1 MTTKRMLA
9 LAVVLAGGAACSSSS
24 PSKVKDGGADGG
36 AAGKD
41 GGAAA
46 GKDGGSNAGK
56 DGGTPD
62 VATTEAGG
70 DAPLDMAMT
79 ETGGDT
85 VAYTPQQ
92 ERGAYLVN
100 AVIGCPDCH
109 TPMLPSGAP
118 DMTKFLAGNASFV
131 VAQNGD
137 KLGSRNLTN
146 DATGLK
152 NISDDDIKSLF
163 TTGQRGVGTSLE
175 VLNPVMP
182 YYVFHNM
189 SSDDADAIV
198 AYLRTVPAV
207 VNTIP
212 KRGASFDLTAPA
224 NPLDPNL
231 IPLPVDTYT
240 NRESA
245 LRGRYL
251 AAESG
256 LCVECH
262 TQHLAPGADVLDT
275 TKFFA
280 GGEDFSDLFAA
291 TLMIHPVS
299 KNLTSDATTG
309 LGTWALSDVLGALQ
323 HGKAK
328 DGSNICP
335 PMPTADYAHI
345 TVADQ
350 TDIANYIKSLPPI
363 VHAIA
368 DMCVFPPVAPADG
381 GTSEAGSEAG
391 ASEAGGDTAAA
402 GDAGGN

>member
-9 LAVVLAGGAACSSSS
+9 LVVVLAGGAACSSSS

-41 GGAAA
+41 GGAAGKDGGGA
-46 GKDGGSNAGK
+46 GKDGGPTDTAPT
-56 DGGTPD
+56 D
-62 VATTEAGG
+62 AGG
-70 DAPLDMAMT
+70 DTPLDTAT
-79 ETGGDT
+79 FDVGGDT
-85 VAYTPQQ
+85 AAYTPQQ
-92 ERGAYLVN
+92 ARGAYLVN

-109 TPMLPSGAP
+109 TPMLPTGVP
-118 DMTKFLAGNASFV
+118 DMTKFLAGNADFV
-131 VAQNGD
+131 VLPNGD

-152 NISDDDIKSLF
+152 NISDDDIKSF
-163 TTGQRGVGTSLE
+163 FMTGQRGVGTSLE
-175 VLNPVMP
+175 VLNPIMP

-189 SSDDADAIV
+189 TTDDADAIV
-198 AYLRTVPAV
+198 AYLRTVPPV

-212 KRGASFDLTAPA
+212 KRGASFDLPAPA
-224 NPLDPNL
+224 NPLDPDL
-231 IPLPVDTYT
+231 IPLPLDTYT

-262 TQHLAPGADVLDT
+262 TTHLATGADVLDT
-275 TKFFA
+275 TKMFS
-280 GGEDFSDLFAA
+280 GGEDFSSFFAT

-309 LGTWALSDVLGALQ
+309 LGTWALSDVLAALQ
-323 HGKAK
+323 KGQAK

-335 PMPTADYAHI
+335 PMPTADYRNMNL
-345 TVADQ
+345 ADQ

-368 DMCVFPPVAPADG
+368 DMCAFPPTPPVDG
-381 GTSEAGSEAG
+381 GTSEAG
-391 ASEAGGDTAAA
+391 GDTASA
-402 GDAGGN
+402 GDASGN

>member
-9 LAVVLAGGAACSSSS
+9 LVVVLASGAACSSSS
-24 PSKVKDGGADGG
+24 PSKAKDGGADGG

-41 GGAAA
+41 GGAAGKDGGGSA
-46 GKDGGSNAGK
+46 GKDGS
-56 DGGTPD
+56 TTD
-62 VATTEAGG
+62 VATTDGG
-70 DAPLDMAMT
+70 SDTPLDMAMDV
-79 ETGGDT
+79 GGDT
-85 VAYTPQQ
+85 AAYTPQQ
-92 ERGAYLVN
+92 ARGAYLVN

-109 TPMLPSGAP
+109 TPMLPTGVP
-118 DMTKFLAGNASFV
+118 DMTMFLAGNANFV
-131 VAQNGD
+131 VLPNGD

-152 NISDDDIKSLF
+152 NISDADIKSF
-163 TTGQRGVGTSLE
+163 FQTGQRTVGTTTE
-175 VLNPVMP
+175 VLNPIMP

-189 SSDDADAIV
+189 TTDDADAIV

-212 KRGASFDLTAPA
+212 KRGVSFDVATPA
-224 NPLDPNL
+224 NPLDPDL

-262 TQHLAPGADVLDT
+262 TTHLTTGADVLDT
-275 TKFFA
+275 TKLFA
-280 GGEDFSDLFAA
+280 GGEDFSSFFAT

-309 LGTWALSDVLGALQ
+309 LGTWALSDVLAALQ
-323 HGKAK
+323 KGQAK

-335 PMPTADYAHI
+335 PMPIPDYMHMTI
-345 TVADQ
+345 GDQ

-368 DMCVFPPVAPADG
+368 DMCAFPPTPVDG

-402 GDAGGN
+402 GDASGN

>member
-9 LAVVLAGGAACSSSS
+9 LVVVLAGGAACSSSS
-24 PSKVKDGGADGG
+24 PSKAKDGGADGG

-41 GGAAA
+41 GGVA
-46 GKDGGSNAGK
+46 GKDGGSSAGK
-56 DGGTPD
+56 DGGTTDTVTTDGGDAASD
-62 VATTEAGG
+62 VAT
-70 DAPLDMAMT
+70 T

-85 VAYTPQQ
+85 AAYTPLQA
-92 ERGAYLVN
+92 RGAYLVN

-109 TPMLPSGAP
+109 TPMLPTGAP

-131 VAQNGD
+131 VNPQNGD

-152 NISDDDIKSLF
+152 NISDDDVKSLF
-163 TTGQRGVGTSLE
+163 MTGQRGVGTSLE

-198 AYLRTVPAV
+198 AYLRTVPPV

-212 KRGASFDLTAPA
+212 KRGASFDLSAPA

-262 TQHLAPGADVLDT
+262 TPHLAPGADVLDT
-275 TKFFA
+275 TKFFS
-280 GGEDFSDLFAA
+280 GGEDYSALFAA

-309 LGTWALSDVLGALQ
+309 LGTWALSDVLAAIKT
-323 HGKAK
+323 GKAK
-328 DGSNICP
+328 DGSGICP
-335 PMPTADYAHI
+335 PMPTADYANI
-345 TVADQ
+345 TTADA

-368 DMCVFPPVAPADG
+368 DMCVFPPVAPTDG